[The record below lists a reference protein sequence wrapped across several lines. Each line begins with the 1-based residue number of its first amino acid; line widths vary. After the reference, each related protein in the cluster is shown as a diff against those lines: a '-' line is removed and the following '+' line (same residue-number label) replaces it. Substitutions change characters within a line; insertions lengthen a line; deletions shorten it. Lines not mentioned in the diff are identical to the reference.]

1 MEDMLKYIVKYV
13 LENCK
18 DEMEFLDKFVEK
30 GLIDKLT
37 KLINSKFTRITHEDV
52 ITILKNS

>member
-1 MEDMLKYIVKYV
+1 MDIEEDMLKYIVKYV

-30 GLIDKLT
+30 GLIEKLE
-37 KLINSKFTRITHEDV
+37 KLVYKIK
-52 ITILKNS
+52 LKSSLPRGKHR